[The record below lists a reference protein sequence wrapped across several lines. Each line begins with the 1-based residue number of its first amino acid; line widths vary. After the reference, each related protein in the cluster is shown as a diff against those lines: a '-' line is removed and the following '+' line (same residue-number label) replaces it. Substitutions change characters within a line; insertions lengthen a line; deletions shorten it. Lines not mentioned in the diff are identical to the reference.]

1 MNKLATLA
9 TALLFSFSVNAA
21 QDVSG
26 VSVPDK
32 VSVEGSSLNFKGA
45 GVRSKFFIDLY
56 VGSLFTQ
63 SGNADVIKSPDMSAI
78 RLNIISGLITSEKMV
93 TAINEG
99 FDSATAGNVAP
110 IEAEIS
116 EFIRVFSDKIVEGDQ
131 FTLVSAPGKGLLT
144 YKNNQ
149 LLSTIDNDAFRQA
162 VLAIWLGDTPA
173 DDDLKDDMLGI

>member
-1 MNKLATLA
+1 MNKLAALA
-9 TALLFSFSVNAA
+9 TAVLLNFSVNAA

-63 SGNADVIKSPDMSAI
+63 SAGTEVLKSSDMSAI

-93 TAINEG
+93 AAINEG
-99 FDSATAGNVAP
+99 FDSATGGNIAP
-110 IEAEIS
+110 IKAEIS
-116 EFIRVFSDKIVEGDQ
+116 AFTQVFSNTIVEGDQ
-131 FTLVSAPGKGLLT
+131 FTLVSVPGTGLKKF
-144 YKNNQ
+144 KNNQ
-149 LLSTIDNDAFRQA
+149 LLSTIDNDVFRQA
-162 VLAIWLGDTPA
+162 VLAIWLGETPA
-173 DDDLKDDMLGI
+173 DDDLKEDMLGI